1 MAQYYAPEPGV
12 EHHVLDKG
20 LPGFPLHLAN
30 QIFVLT
36 FTFPH

>member
-20 LPGFPLHLAN
+20 LPGFPPHLAN
-30 QIFVLT
+30 HLS
-36 FTFPH
+36 